1 MLVGNTE
8 TCWAGSWVSPA
19 PESLAVARAFHA
31 MVTVGNR
38 AYAFGG
44 TGQRV
49 DWVKQ
54 NKRIEKNREKI
65 LYFKF
70 ELFDIVYYEEKIW
83 FKSSDKGKKS
93 AKLAANFVI
102 QNLK

>member
-8 TCWAGSWVSPA
+8 TCLAGSWVSPA

-70 ELFDIVYYEEKIW
+70 ELFDIVYYEEKI
-83 FKSSDKGKKS
+83 
-93 AKLAANFVI
+93 
-102 QNLK
+102 